1 MEQKTKSFIW
11 GTAAGAAV
19 IVAAIV
25 GLLTW
30 GYFKGTAIQT
40 EKSARQ
46 EKAVAEQVQQFG
58 AVCSDAIPEAMAYFY
73 TTLVP
78 ALNALQQGSFDLEQ
92 LPVLTQGVKNQ
103 NKFLSHCSGQVV
115 SLGDDS
121 SLKLSRRLMS
131 ASNEFASVRNYLWDW
146 IWYPNQKLRPGVS
159 TRPCTAGNRSIGEVR
174 KDPSWR
180 PMRANLSFKRDALK
194 RAP

>member
-1 MEQKTKSFIW
+1 MERKIKSFIW
-11 GTAAGAAV
+11 GTVVGAAL
-19 IVAAIV
+19 IVTAIV

-131 ASNEFASVRNYLWDW
+131 ASNEFASVRNYLHGIGFGIRINNCD
-146 IWYPNQKLRPGVS
+146 QACQQDLVRRATEASGKLENILRGDNES
-159 TRPCTAGNRSIGEVR
+159 
-174 KDPSWR
+174 
-180 PMRANLSFKRDALK
+180 
-194 RAP
+194 